1 MMRLRLLVGLLS
13 LMVAAGAL
21 AQSNSPA
28 PSPPPSSTD
37 SDLAKRQAKMAAYTG
52 TWTGTS
58 TCVAKNRPACKNEVV
73 VYRFVPFPAAP
84 WQTRCLGDKI
94 VEGKRLP
101 MGALIFQLD
110 DNTGGIRCEFKI
122 GNTHGVWS
130 FTAEGDSLIGS
141 LISLPDGEK
150 GRDVR
155 AHRID
160 DSKVPPAPALK
171 EYEE

>member
-1 MMRLRLLVGLLS
+1 MMRLKILLS
-13 LMVAAGAL
+13 MVVLLAAAAVL
-21 AQSNSPA
+21 AQNITPT
-28 PSPPPSSTD
+28 PSPPPRDTE
-37 SDLAKRQAKMAAYTG
+37 LATHEAKIATYSG

-58 TCVAKNRPACKNEVV
+58 TCVGKNRPACKNEVV

-84 WQTRCLGDKI
+84 WQTRCLADKI

-101 MGALIFQLD
+101 MGALIFQYD
-110 DNTGGIRCEFKI
+110 DKSNGIRSEFKI

-130 FTAEGDSLIGS
+130 FTAEGDSLKGS
-141 LISLPDGEK
+141 LITLPDGEK

-160 DSKVPPAPALK
+160 ESKLPAAPALK

>member
-1 MMRLRLLVGLLS
+1 MMRLRILCGLLVVV
-13 LMVAAGAL
+13 VAAGAL
-21 AQSNSPA
+21 AQTNSPAPA
-28 PSPPPSSTD
+28 PSPPD
-37 SDLAKRQAKMAAYTG
+37 KELDARQAKIAAYTG

-58 TCVAKNRPACKNEVV
+58 TCVGKNPACKNEVV

-84 WQTRCLGDKI
+84 WQARCLGDKI

-101 MGALIFQLD
+101 MGALVFQYD
-110 DNTGGIRCEFKI
+110 EKTDGIRCEFTI

-130 FTAEGDSLIGS
+130 FTAEGDSLIGE
-141 LISLPDGEK
+141 LITLPDGEK

-155 AHRID
+155 AHRVD

>member
-1 MMRLRLLVGLLS
+1 MRLRILVGCLIVV
-13 LMVAAGAL
+13 VAAGAL
-21 AQSNSPA
+21 AQNITPT
-28 PSPPPSSTD
+28 PSPPPKD
-37 SDLAKRQAKMAAYTG
+37 SELDARQARIAAYTG

-58 TCVAKNRPACKNEVV
+58 TCVGKNRAACKNEVV

-84 WQTRCLGDKI
+84 WQIRCLADKI
-94 VEGKRLP
+94 VGGKRLP
-101 MGALIFQLD
+101 MGALIFQYD
-110 DNTGGIRCEFKI
+110 ETSDGIRSEFSI

-130 FTAEGDSLIGS
+130 FTADGDSLRGA
-141 LISLPDGEK
+141 LILLPDGEK

-155 AHRID
+155 AHRTD